1 MSEGLV
7 HASLVQNVRFNA
19 TVVVPNALQGIFRRR
34 RQAVRAA
41 TAANVDGH
49 AVGLLAG
56 MSRSYDGGPVWVK
69 VARDDALL
77 LLDPA
82 DVGRAL
88 EQSPDPFAADP
99 DAKRKGMVAFQPDA
113 LTISRGAD
121 WQSRRRFTEAVLGAA
136 PLDRVAE
143 VTREEIRDLI
153 AGPVRADG
161 GELRWEPWNRALQR
175 ITRRV
180 VLGDSAAGD
189 WALTETLER
198 MMGAAN
204 GMPGEP
210 EDEVEEFERRVRAY
224 AERAEEGSLAA
235 AFSGAPQDERTKP
248 YGQTTHWMFA
258 LGDTLAINALRAL
271 AVLATHTDDA
281 ERALADETGGYL
293 DACLHEAMRLWPTT
307 TMLSRVSLEPTEW
320 HGEELPEGTQL
331 VISNTYCHRDR
342 ERFDWADE
350 FSPRQWTEG
359 GAGDY
364 AGFNH
369 FSRGPQGCPG
379 TALSLLVGRTAIRTV
394 LGRGIEPGSPRLDP
408 SKPLPHMVDFFGTS
422 VRVGA

>member
-1 MSEGLV
+1 MSAGLGR
-7 HASLVQNVRFNA
+7 ASLFENARFNA

-34 RQAVRAA
+34 RQAVRVA
-41 TAANVDGH
+41 TTANVDGQ
-49 AVGLLAG
+49 AVGLLSG

-77 LLDPA
+77 LLDPSDA
-82 DVGRAL
+82 GRAL
-88 EQSPDPFAADP
+88 DQSPDPFASDP

-113 LTISRGAD
+113 LTISRGAE
-121 WQSRRRFTEAVLGAA
+121 WQSRRRFTETVLGAA
-136 PLDRVAE
+136 PLDRAQE
-143 VTREEIRDLI
+143 VTRDEIRNLI

-161 GELRWEPWNRALQR
+161 GELRWEPWNRAMQR

-198 MMGAAN
+198 MMSAAN

-210 EDEVEEFERRVRAY
+210 GADVEAFERRVRAY

-235 AFSGAPQDERTKP
+235 AFGDAPKDERTKP
-248 YGQTTHWMFA
+248 YGQPTHWMFA

-271 AVLATHTDDA
+271 AVLASH
-281 ERALADETGGYL
+281 EEQRELALADERGGYL

-307 TMLSRVSLEPTEW
+307 TMLSRVSLRPTHW
-320 HGEELPEGTQL
+320 HGEEVPEGTQL

-342 ERFDWADE
+342 ERFDWADA
-350 FSPRQWTEG
+350 FSPQQWTEG
-359 GAGDY
+359 AAGEY
-364 AGFNH
+364 PGFNH

-379 TALSLLVGRTAIRTV
+379 TALSLLVGRTAVRAV
-394 LGRGIEPGSPRLDP
+394 LDRGVEPISPRLDP
-408 SKPLPHMVDFFGTS
+408 RKRLPHMVDFFGVR